1 VEGNIISE
9 KQLHFWHVYHTNALY
24 DFRRVEI
31 WCTSSMMDFCG
42 AFLWHFGACHT
53 LLPFIFI
60 IWKKKV
66 AWIFFKNSSFVIY
79 GRKVKWVWNNIRVS

>member
-31 WCTSSMMDFCG
+31 WCTSSVMDFCG
-42 AFLWHFGACHT
+42 AFLWHFGAVTPCYHSYS
-53 LLPFIFI
+53 LYG
-60 IWKKKV
+60 KKK
-66 AWIFFKNSSFVIY
+66 WLGYSSKILLLWSTGEKSSGFETT
-79 GRKVKWVWNNIRVS
+79 